1 MLSAYVSRIS
11 RSRPRKCIALSW
23 TDSLSPIYVLTLRHG
38 TRTLRA
44 SPFTKR
50 RCIMQQLTSN
60 VFAETHIRGCN
71 HGFVTTSD
79 GIVMIDSPHKPS
91 DALKL
96 KAEIARRGGQLRY
109 IINTEPHGD
118 HWTGN
123 AFFDVPVVA
132 HEGVRSRILGTDL
145 AAHVARVASFGPDE
159 PKFLENYKANA
170 PVITFQSEMTLHVGN
185 HTFHMIHMPGHTP
198 YQAAV
203 VVEEDGVVFTSDNIF
218 CKVQT
223 WLQEA
228 NPDHWMKALASLRAL
243 REETFVPGHGPV
255 CDKRYLD
262 EQGSFISEWV
272 EYVRGGIER
281 GMNKEACIANLT
293 ALTDRYPM
301 DVGQDGMAP
310 RVMQMNVAN
319 LYDYLTSA
327 GIHKP
332 S

>member
-1 MLSAYVSRIS
+1 ME
-11 RSRPRKCIALSW
+11 
-23 TDSLSPIYVLTLRHG
+23 
-38 TRTLRA
+38 
-44 SPFTKR
+44 
-50 RCIMQQLTSN
+50 QLTAN
-60 VFAETHIRGCN
+60 VFIETGLKGAN
-71 HGFVTTSD
+71 HGVVTTSD
-79 GIVMIDSPHKPS
+79 GLVLIDTPHKPS
-91 DALKL
+91 DAVRLKG
-96 KAEIARRGGQLRY
+96 EIERLGCLRY

-170 PVITFQSEMTLHVGN
+170 PVITFQTEMTLHVGN

-203 VVEEDGVVFTSDNIF
+203 VVEEEGVVFTSDNIF

-228 NPDHWMKALASLRAL
+228 NPDHWLKALASLRAL

-255 CDKRYLD
+255 MHDKTYLFLVRDLLQSTVEQLNAQLKRTGPAMFHTLD
-262 EQGSFISEWV
+262 EVQSAVDLSSF
-272 EYVRGGIER
+272 RER
-281 GMNKEACIANLT
+281 FAGTDQDKAADFDYMASKLVKIAFQEASS
-293 ALTDRYPM
+293 RW
-301 DVGQDGMAP
+301 
-310 RVMQMNVAN
+310 
-319 LYDYLTSA
+319 
-327 GIHKP
+327 
-332 S
+332 

>member
-1 MLSAYVSRIS
+1 
-11 RSRPRKCIALSW
+11 
-23 TDSLSPIYVLTLRHG
+23 
-38 TRTLRA
+38 
-44 SPFTKR
+44 
-50 RCIMQQLTSN
+50 MQQLTAN
-60 VFAETHIRGCN
+60 VFAETGLRGAN

-79 GIVMIDSPHKPS
+79 GIVLIDTPHKPS
-91 DALKL
+91 DALRL
-96 KAEIARRGGQLRY
+96 KAEIERRGPLRY

-123 AFFDVPVVA
+123 AFFNVPVVA
-132 HEGVRSRILGTDL
+132 QQGVRSRILGTDL
-145 AAHVARVASFGPDE
+145 AAHVARVASFGPEE
-159 PKFLENYKANA
+159 PKLLENYKPNA

-185 HTFHMIHMPGHTP
+185 HTFRMVHMPGHTA

-203 VVEEDGVVFTSDNIF
+203 IVVEEGVVFTSDNLF

-228 NPDHWMKALASLRAL
+228 NPEHWLKALESLRAL

-255 CDKRYLD
+255 SDKRYLD
-262 EQGSFISEWV
+262 EQGAFIQEWAD
-272 EYVRGGIER
+272 YVRRGIER
-281 GMNKEACIANLT
+281 GMTKDECLANLT
-293 ALTDRYPM
+293 AMTDRYPM

-310 RVMQMNVAN
+310 HVMRLNVAN

-327 GIHKP
+327 GIHKH